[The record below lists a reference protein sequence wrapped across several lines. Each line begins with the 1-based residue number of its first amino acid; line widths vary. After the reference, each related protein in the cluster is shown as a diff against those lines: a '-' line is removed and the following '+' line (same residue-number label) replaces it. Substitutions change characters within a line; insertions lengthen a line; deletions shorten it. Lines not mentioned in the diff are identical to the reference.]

1 MRMSRR
7 CAPGI
12 VLAASLLASV
22 AHAAVPSIAIY
33 GTTAA
38 SNAGQT
44 YTVGTIAS
52 GSTVQFDDGALLT
65 GGGALTNNGL
75 LNFNQTA
82 GNTLVISNTLSGT
95 GTLTLMNTGTLQ
107 LTGTT
112 LTTLPLNMTINANSG
127 ALIGP
132 ATSGTQ
138 NGTVLFGRAGTGTLN
153 VAGGLVA
160 TGSSWQVGVGSGT
173 GTINVSSGTFAPRS
187 HLILGGTGGGSGTLN
202 VTGGVVTS
210 GTGATQG
217 LTIGLQLGMSA
228 SSSGLATITSGSV
241 FVLGN
246 TNYIGETGTGTVSV
260 NAGGFLKLGEAR
272 LGHAS
277 TGVGTLNINTSG
289 SADFLSILTVGGSGQ
304 GTFAVNGG
312 MIQTRGGSIGASA
325 GSLGTVTVTDGTWF
339 NNGSGSSEAAGLLT
353 VGGSG
358 TGSLTID
365 NGGYVVVTGTFSK
378 GANGTLTLNQGGT
391 LQIGGVGGNASAF
404 TVATTGSLGSG
415 ASGVLTGD
423 LDFAGTLKF
432 AHGGALASGTATYN
446 GNLSGAGNLVK
457 TGTGVLTVGGNNS
470 YSGGTTLVAGALVLN
485 SANAIGTAGTISFE
499 GGTLRYTS
507 SNTTDYSS
515 RFSNAANQQYRIDS
529 NGENITLASDLTSA
543 GGSFTKNGTGT
554 VSLTGVNSFA
564 SGLISGGVLVGNAQS
579 LATSGTFTAGISS
592 EVRFDQTTSDAWA
605 GTMAGTGT
613 FSKYGAGTL
622 TLTGSAFS
630 TNGTLLIAEGAV
642 KGTTNNIIRNV
653 VNNSQLW
660 FDQAFSGT
668 YSRIIS
674 GSGNMLLSNSGTI
687 TFSGTSSLTGTT
699 TVMGGQL
706 VATRVAAM
714 PAIVVNQASVA
725 FNNTQNGTYTGVISG
740 NGSLEKSGIA
750 SVTLTGSNTYTGLT
764 TVSEGKLVVNT
775 TSLPGSANVAGAGT
789 LEFDQATNGTY
800 AGNLSGSGVFRK
812 MNAGDLTLTGTGSNT
827 GGWVVSAGRLIGSA
841 GSLRGNITNSAA
853 VTFDQATN
861 GTYAGSMSG
870 TGSLTKAGAGA
881 LTLSGSS
888 GLSGATT
895 VSAGTLL
902 VDGTLQSSAVTV
914 QNAAT
919 LGGNGT
925 IGQQV
930 TVLSGGTIS
939 PGNSPGILTVGSL
952 ELQAGSTSLLEIV
965 GLGGGA
971 GLAGVDYDQI
981 LVTTSGGLGYG
992 GTLDLRFS
1000 NSASFADGT
1009 TFDLF
1014 SFTGS
1019 DTNFF
1024 DYVISSGAGAYS
1036 GLSFTGV
1043 GGVWTTSAPGQ
1054 TITFTESTG
1063 RLVFTNSSSV
1073 PEIDPSGLASVMALV
1088 AGALG
1093 MLERRSRRP
1102 RG

>member
-1 MRMSRR
+1 MQIRRM
-7 CAPGI
+7 ALALALAI
-12 VLAASLLASV
+12 VARFG
-22 AHAAVPSIAIY
+22 HAVPVISIY

-112 LTTLPLNMTINANSG
+112 SNTLPLNMTINANSG

-187 HLILGGTGGGSGTLN
+187 HLILGGTGGGSGTLD

-210 GTGATQG
+210 GSGVTEG
-217 LTIGLQLGMSA
+217 LTVGLQLGMSA

-260 NAGGFLKLGEAR
+260 NAGGFLKLGETR
-272 LGHAS
+272 LGLAS

-289 SADFLSILTVGGSGQ
+289 SANVTSILTVGGTGR
-304 GTFAVNGG
+304 GTLAVNGG
-312 MIQTRGGSIGASA
+312 MIQVRGGSIGASA

-339 NNGSGSSEAAGLLT
+339 NNGSGTSEAAGVLT

-378 GANGTLTLNQGGT
+378 GANGTFTLNQGGT
-391 LQIGGVGGNASAF
+391 LQIGGVGGNTSAF

-415 ASGVLTGD
+415 ASGALTGD

-432 AHGGALASGTATYN
+432 AHGGALASGTATCN
-446 GNLSGAGNLVK
+446 GTLSGAGNLVK

-470 YSGGTTLVAGALVLN
+470 YSGGTTLVAGSLVLN
-485 SANAIGTAGTISFE
+485 SANAIGTTGTIGFE

-592 EVRFDQTTSDAWA
+592 EVRFDQTTNDAWA
-605 GTMAGTGT
+605 GAMVGTGT

-622 TLTGSAFS
+622 TINGGLSTN

-642 KGTTNNIIRNV
+642 KGTTNNISRNV
-653 VNNSQLW
+653 VNNSQLT

-687 TFSGTSSLTGTT
+687 TFSGTNSLTGTT

-725 FNNTQNGTYTGVISG
+725 FKNTQNGTYTGVISG

-812 MNAGDLTLTGTGSNT
+812 INAGDLTLTGTGSNT
-827 GGWVVSAGRLIGSA
+827 GGWIVSAGSAGRLIGSA
-841 GSLRGNITNSAA
+841 GSLRGNITNNAA

-902 VDGTLQSSAVTV
+902 VDGDVTTSDITV
-914 QNAAT
+914 ANGAT
-919 LGGNGT
+919 LGGSGV
-925 IGQQV
+925 IGSLV
-930 TVLSGGTIS
+930 TVQSGGTIS

-952 ELQAGSTSLLEIV
+952 DLQAGSTTVMEIN
-965 GLGGGA
+965 GSGSGA
-971 GLAGVDYDQI
+971 GTAGIDYDKI
-981 LVTTSGGLGYG
+981 IVSDATGLGYG
-992 GTLDLRFS
+992 GTLDLEFG
-1000 NSASFADGT
+1000 NTT
-1009 TFDLF
+1009 TFANGTAFDIFGF
-1014 SFTGS
+1014 SGGKLGALA
-1019 DTNFF
+1019 
-1024 DYVISSGAGAYS
+1024 YVLSSGSGSYS
-1036 GLSFTGV
+1036 GLTFSGA
-1043 GGVWTTSAPGQ
+1043 GGVWTTSAAGQ
-1054 TITFTESTG
+1054 TLTFTESTG
-1063 RLVFTNSSSV
+1063 LLLFTSSSPV
-1073 PEIDPSGLASVMALV
+1073 PEIDPNGLASVLALV

-1093 MLERRSRRP
+1093 VVEKRNRRP